1 MIKRKSIILS
11 GMRPTGELHLGHYFS
26 VLKNWI
32 ELQNSYRC
40 FFMIA
45 NLHALTT
52 FEETAQIKKNTIK
65 MAALWLAAGLDPKK
79 STLFVQSEVP
89 EHSELAVILGMIS
102 PLSLLELNPTYKEM
116 KMEHPKS
123 NTLGLLSYP
132 VLQAAD
138 ILLYKAERVPIGKD
152 QEPHLELARELA
164 HRFNHRFSPKK
175 GINGEIF
182 KEPAAL
188 FGKTAKIMSLQD
200 PAKKMSKS
208 ADENSYISLLDS
220 PEKIRHK
227 IKRAVTDSGREIK
240 YSAQKPALSNLITL
254 YQLAADKSREEIEK
268 KFKGFG
274 YKEFK
279 EKLAEEI
286 IGFLTP
292 LQKRQQKLMKNPDKI
307 RKILENGSKTAR
319 KTAGRTLAEIKKT
332 IGI

>member
-1 MIKRKSIILS
+1 MAKSKPIILS
-11 GMRPTGELHLGHYFS
+11 AMRPTGELHLGHYFS
-26 VLKNWI
+26 VLKNWVK
-32 ELQNSYRC
+32 LQNSYRC
-40 FFMIA
+40 FYMIA
-45 NLHALTT
+45 DLHALTT
-52 FEETAQIKKNTIK
+52 FENTAQIKNNGVK

-79 STLFVQSEVP
+79 STIFVQSEIP
-89 EHSELAVILGMIS
+89 EHSELAIILGMIS

-116 KMEHPKS
+116 KEEHPKS
-123 NTLGLLSYP
+123 NTLGLLAYP

-164 HRFNHRFSPKK
+164 RRFNRRFSPK
-175 GINGEIF
+175 GGTNGEIF

-188 FGKTAKIMSLQD
+188 FEKTPKIMSLQN

-227 IKRAVTDSGREIK
+227 IKRAVTDSSREIK
-240 YSAQKPALSNLITL
+240 SSAQKPALSNLIAL
-254 YQLAADKSREEIEK
+254 YRLASDKSVKEIEK
-268 KFKGFG
+268 KFKGLG

-279 EKLAEEI
+279 EELAEEI

-292 LQKRQQKLMKNPDKI
+292 LQKRYQKLMENPAKI
-307 RKILENGSKTAR
+307 REILENGSKTAQ
-319 KTAGRTLAEIKKT
+319 KIAHQTLQEAKKA